1 MSQGLTNNDPMFDPL
16 LIAAAQITE
25 PYNLLLVFL
34 GTVTGLIFG
43 FLPGVTLLTAMA
55 LFLPF
60 TYGMKPISVMF
71 LFSGI
76 MGSAPFGGSI
86 SAILFNI
93 PGEPFN
99 AATCFDGYPMAKKGE
114 ASRALGI
121 SAMASA
127 VGGIIGLVV
136 LIVLIPAIRPI
147 LFAFG
152 PPEFFMIILF
162 GLVTIAVAVPGNMTR
177 GLVSA
182 GLGILISLIGFS
194 PVTGILRFNMGNQ
207 NYLWDGVRLVPF
219 FIGIFA
225 LKEILEY
232 FVKGGTISLSG
243 ERVNAGFR
251 GVFQGTL
258 DVFRHWYAVI
268 QGSIVGLII
277 GILPGVGGTVSNF
290 LAYTL
295 AMQTS
300 KHPERFGT
308 GVPEAIVAV
317 ESSNNS
323 KDGGDLLP
331 TVAFGIPGS
340 STMALLLGAF
350 ILHGL
355 NPGPLFIRD
364 HLDIVWALIVGR
376 VVSNIIASALG
387 LVAADFLARVTTLNV
402 MHLVPVIL
410 ILSFIGAYADRENLW
425 DILLAIGAGLF
436 GYVLSRFGFPI
447 ITLVI
452 GFVLGD
458 LAERAFLQ
466 SLQMSFGD
474 YSIFF
479 VRPVSLTLF
488 LFILIAFLFP
498 LLKGRQRKVRT
509 A

>member
-1 MSQGLTNNDPMFDPL
+1 MFEPL
-16 LIAAAQITE
+16 LIAATQLAQSD
-25 PYNLLLVFL
+25 NLFLLFL
-34 GTVTGLIFG
+34 GTLEGLVFG

-55 LFLPF
+55 IFLPF
-60 TYGMKPISVMF
+60 TYGMKPMSAMF
-71 LFSGI
+71 LFSGF

-99 AATCFDGYPMAKKGE
+99 AATCFDGYPMAQRGE

-127 VGGIIGLVV
+127 IGGIIGLIV

-162 GLVTIAVAVPGNMTR
+162 GLVTVAVAVPGNVTR

-194 PVTGILRFNMGNQ
+194 PVTGVLRFNLGSQ

-225 LKEILEY
+225 LKEILEL
-232 FVKGGTISLSG
+232 FVRGGTISLSG
-243 ERVNAGFR
+243 HRVDAGLK
-251 GVFQGTL
+251 GVLQGCR
-258 DVFRHWYAVI
+258 DVFRHWYAVL
-268 QGSIVGLII
+268 QGSLVGLII

-308 GVPEAIVAV
+308 GVPEAIAAV

-355 NPGPLFIRD
+355 NPGPLFIRE
-364 HLDIVWALIVGR
+364 HLDIVWALILGR
-376 VVSNIIASALG
+376 LVSNMIASALG
-387 LVAADFLARVTTLNV
+387 LLAADFLARVTTLNV
-402 MHLVPVIL
+402 TYLVPVIL
-410 ILSFIGAYADRENLW
+410 ILSFLGAYADRENLW
-425 DILLAIGAGLF
+425 DIVLAIGAGLF

-458 LAERAFLQ
+458 IAELAFLQ

-488 LFILIAFLFP
+488 LLMLLTFLVPILRRRP
-498 LLKGRQRKVRT
+498 T
-509 A
+509 